1 MIDDPKKTDWSR
13 VDHSAPDRNLPEV
26 IPTGPEVLAPAPSQ
40 TVGGVLQRLK
50 EGKIVRKAA
59 LHELEVIATARLDVL
74 THQLQEAA
82 KVKKTEATVTAD
94 RFLKE
99 LDLQFQEV
107 VQALGIRNEA
117 IRRETLK
124 KLSDETSRDLKEIVN
139 KDWPDFMK
147 NETIDAINH
156 RWRQFLRN
164 LMKDVS
170 GDE

>member
-1 MIDDPKKTDWSR
+1 MTDDLKKADWSR
-13 VDHSAPDRNLPEV
+13 VDRSAPGRNLPEV
-26 IPTGPEVLAPAPSQ
+26 SPTGPEVLAPAPSQ
-40 TVGGVLQRLK
+40 TVGGVLQRFK
-50 EGKIVRKAA
+50 EGKILRNTAIQ
-59 LHELEVIATARLDVL
+59 ELEKITTARLDVL

-107 VQALGIRNEA
+107 VQELGIRNEA

-124 KLSDETSRDLKEIVN
+124 KLSDETARDLQEIMN

-147 NETIDAINH
+147 NEIIDAIKS
-156 RWRQFLRN
+156 RWRQFLGN

>member
-1 MIDDPKKTDWSR
+1 MIDDLKKTDWSR
-13 VDHSAPDRNLPEV
+13 VDRSGSGRNLPAV
-26 IPTGPEVLAPAPSQ
+26 IPTDPGALAPAPSQ

-50 EGKIVRKAA
+50 EGKIVRQAA
-59 LHELEVIATARLDVL
+59 VQELEVITTARLNVL

-117 IRRETLK
+117 IRRETIK
-124 KLSDETSRDLKEIVN
+124 KLNNETARDLEEIIN

-147 NETIDAINH
+147 NETIKAINR
-156 RWRQFLRN
+156 RWYQFLGN
-164 LMKDVS
+164 LMKDAS
-170 GDE
+170 RDE

>member
-1 MIDDPKKTDWSR
+1 MTDDPKKTDWSR
-13 VDHSAPDRNLPEV
+13 VDRSGPVRNLPEV
-26 IPTGPEVLAPAPSQ
+26 IPTDPEVLAPAPSQ

-59 LHELEVIATARLDVL
+59 VQELEAITTARLDVL
-74 THQLQEAA
+74 THQLQEAT
-82 KVKKTEATVTAD
+82 KVKKIEATVTAD

-107 VQALGIRNEA
+107 VQGLGIRNEA
-117 IRRETLK
+117 IRRETMK
-124 KLSDETSRDLKEIVN
+124 KLNDDTTRDLKEIMN
-139 KDWPDFMK
+139 KDWPDSIK
-147 NETIDAINH
+147 NETIDAITY